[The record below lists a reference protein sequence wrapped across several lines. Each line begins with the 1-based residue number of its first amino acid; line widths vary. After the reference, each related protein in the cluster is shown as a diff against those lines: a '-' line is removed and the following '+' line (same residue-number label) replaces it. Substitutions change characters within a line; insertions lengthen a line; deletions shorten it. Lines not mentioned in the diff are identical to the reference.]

1 MTHNV
6 SRRRFVGGLT
16 MAASAAALSG
26 QRGLMAAMNQQNAA
40 LPHPDASGIDH
51 VVLVM
56 MENRS
61 FDHFLGWL
69 PGANGR
75 QGGLSYAD
83 KAGVSHPTY
92 HLTTYQGCDYEDPD
106 HSYQGARAQYDGG
119 ACDGWLRAGTND
131 LFPIGYY
138 QAQDLSFLSQAAPQW
153 TVCDQYFA
161 GILGP
166 TYPNRLYQHAA
177 QTDRL
182 DDSTTVSTLPTI
194 WDRLA
199 LAGLTGRYYYNDI
212 PFTAL
217 WGAKYLDISRPFT
230 EFIAACTTGTLPQ
243 VSYIDPR
250 FEDESSGTSNDDHP
264 HADVRNGEAFLN
276 QVYTAVTQSPA
287 WGRTVLIINFDEWG
301 GFFDHVPPPLKPIP
315 TADAAVGSDGRIGFR
330 VPALVISPFARR
342 HAVSGTQ
349 FDHTSVLKLIEW
361 RWGLSALTVRDS
373 QANNLA
379 TVLNFGKPNLDAP
392 RYKVPTG
399 PFGTACSSAVT
410 GSLPSTSS
418 EETERPAIAALA
430 QQYGFTL
437 Y

>member
-1 MTHNV
+1 MSSNF

-26 QRGLMAAMNQQNAA
+26 RGGLMAAASTQ
-40 LPHPDASGIDH
+40 LPPPSASGIDH
-51 VVLVM
+51 IVLVM

-75 QGGLSYAD
+75 QSGLTYVD
-83 KAGVSHPTY
+83 KSGVAHPTY
-92 HLTTYQGCDYEDPD
+92 HLTTYQGCDYADPD
-106 HSYQGARAQYDGG
+106 HSYAGARAQYDNG

-138 QAQDLSFLSQAAPQW
+138 QQQDLSFLSQAAPQW
-153 TVCDQYFA
+153 TVCDRYFA

-182 DDSTTVSTLPTI
+182 DDSTTISTLPTI

-199 LAGLTGRYYYNDI
+199 LAGVTGRYYYNDI

-217 WGAKYLDISRPFT
+217 WGARYLDISRPFA
-230 EFIAACTTGTLPQ
+230 EFVAACATGTLPQ

-250 FEDESSGTSNDDHP
+250 FEDESTGTSNDDHP

-287 WGRTVLIINFDEWG
+287 WARTVLIINFDEWG
-301 GFFDHVPPPLKPIP
+301 GFFDHVAPPLKPIP
-315 TADAAVGSDGRIGFR
+315 AADKAVGSDGRIGFR
-330 VPALVISPFARR
+330 VPALVISPLARR
-342 HAVSGTQ
+342 HTVVNTQ
-349 FDHTSVLKLIEW
+349 FDHTSVLKMIEW
-361 RWGLSALTVRDS
+361 RWGLSPLTVRDS
-373 QANNLA
+373 GANNLA
-379 TVLNFGKPNLDAP
+379 TALDFAKPNLQAP
-392 RYKVPTG
+392 KYNVPLG

-410 GSLPSTSS
+410 GSVPATST
-418 EETERPAIAALA
+418 EETGWSAIAALA